1 MEPIK
6 KKCEECGV
14 DFLSTPFDTTSVDYL
29 EKVGVDFYKIASMEL
44 VDIPLIK
51 YVART
56 GKPIIMSV
64 GMGNEE
70 EIREAIDAAKSVG
83 NENLILLKCC
93 TVYPSVSSDL
103 NLRTITDMRERF
115 DLPVGL
121 SDHSLGSTA
130 AITAAALGAVVIEK
144 HFCLDRKIK
153 NADSDFSMEP
163 AEYQEMVQGVHDAE
177 LALGTV
183 SYGPIPDEAEEFK
196 NRRSLF
202 VVKDI
207 KAGECFTAENVRSIR
222 PYNGLKPKYYEEIL
236 GKTAVCDIR
245 PGTPLAW
252 ELINR

>member
-1 MEPIK
+1 
-6 KKCEECGV
+6 
-14 DFLSTPFDTTSVDYL
+14 
-29 EKVGVDFYKIASMEL
+29 
-44 VDIPLIK
+44 
-51 YVART
+51 
-56 GKPIIMSV
+56 
-64 GMGNEE
+64 MGNEE

-93 TVYPSVSSDL
+93 TRLPLCFKWSESSYNYGYARAL
-103 NLRTITDMRERF
+103 WPAGRTVGSFARINPRPLLRRRF
-115 DLPVGL
+115 
-121 SDHSLGSTA
+121 
-130 AITAAALGAVVIEK
+130 GAVVIEK

-153 NADSDFSMEP
+153 NADSDFP
-163 AEYQEMVQGVHDAE
+163 WNRQNIRDGAGVHDAE

-222 PYNGLKPKYYEEIL
+222 PYDGLKPKYYEEIL